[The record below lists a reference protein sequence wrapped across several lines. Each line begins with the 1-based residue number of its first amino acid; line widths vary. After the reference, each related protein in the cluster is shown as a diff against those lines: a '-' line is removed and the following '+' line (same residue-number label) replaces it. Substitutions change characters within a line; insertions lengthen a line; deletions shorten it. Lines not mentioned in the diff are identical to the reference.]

1 MSWITDLVD
10 LYDRNEHLVGIPKEI
25 VSDNGKERTV
35 CLLPIGHIQ
44 VNVPIQIDLNADGTF
59 NNTTVLRHE
68 EQKTIIPTTLSSGS
82 RSGSSTKS
90 PMPLDDQLKYVARDF
105 HFYSKKSKDTL
116 VASL

>member
-59 NNTTVLRHE
+59 NNATVLRHE
-68 EQKTIIPTTLSSGS
+68 EQKTIIPTTVDSGV
-82 RSGSSTKS
+82 RSNNKS
-90 PMPLDDQLKYVARDF
+90 PMAIDDQLKYVARDF
-105 HFYSKKSKDTL
+105 HFYSKKSKDIDFYQKF
-116 VASL
+116 